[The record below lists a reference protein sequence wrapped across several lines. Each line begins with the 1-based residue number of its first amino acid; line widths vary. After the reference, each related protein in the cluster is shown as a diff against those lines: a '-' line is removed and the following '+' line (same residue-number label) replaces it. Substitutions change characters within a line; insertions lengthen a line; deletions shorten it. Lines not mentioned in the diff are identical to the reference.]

1 MLLKEVLKFLMIC
14 DIYDLFREAERN
26 NITFYWILTYE
37 MHIIVEIYG
46 NKTSVKQY
54 SDVSFDEIGRK
65 ELQWKYWIIGIE

>member
-1 MLLKEVLKFLMIC
+1 MLIKEVLKFLMIC
-14 DIYDLFREAERN
+14 DIYDL
-26 NITFYWILTYE
+26 FYWILTYE

>member
-1 MLLKEVLKFLMIC
+1 MIC
-14 DIYDLFREAERN
+14 DIYDL
-26 NITFYWILTYE
+26 FYWILTYE